1 MGEEERY
8 NCLYLQEKSL
18 NFDLHCHSTV
28 SDGLLAPQ
36 ALVARAAANGV
47 TTLSL
52 TDHDELSGLPEARSA
67 AAELGVAFI
76 DGVEISISWR
86 EVTIHILGLRLDPAN
101 EVLKLG
107 LEATRTG
114 RTARAKK
121 MAAQLDA
128 AGIRGSL
135 EGAMAY
141 AGNPHLISRT
151 HFARFLV
158 ENGYAKD
165 VSAVF
170 RNFLVSGKPGYVEH
184 EWASVADAVNWIHA
198 AGGLAVVAHPGRYK
212 LKRPA
217 LRQFFSEFRDL
228 GGEGIEVITGSH
240 TAHQYGEF
248 AILAR
253 EYGFLASRGSDF
265 HGPGESHVELGRLP
279 QLPDD
284 LKPVWHD
291 W

>member
-1 MGEEERY
+1 M
-8 NCLYLQEKSL
+8 
-18 NFDLHCHSTV
+18 NFDLHCHSNV
-28 SDGLLAPQ
+28 SDGMLTPRD
-36 ALVARAAANGV
+36 LVARAAANGV

-52 TDHDELSGLPEARSA
+52 TDHDEVGGLAEARDA
-67 AAELGVAFI
+67 AHGHGMAFI

-86 EVTIHILGLRLDPAN
+86 EVTIHIVGLNVDPFN
-101 EVLKLG
+101 PVLLQG
-107 LEATRTG
+107 LETTREG
-114 RTARAKK
+114 RSERAKK

-135 EGAMAY
+135 EGAMAL
-141 AGNPHLISRT
+141 AGNPNLISRT

-158 ENGYAKD
+158 EHRYAKD

-170 RNFLVSGKPGYVEH
+170 RNYLVSGKPGYVAH
-184 EWASVADAVNWIHA
+184 EWASVADAVAWIHA
-198 AGGLAVVAHPGRYK
+198 AGGVAVIAHPGRYK

-217 LRQFFSEFRDL
+217 LRAFFAEFREL

-240 TAHQYGEF
+240 TTTQYGEF

-253 EYGFLASRGSDF
+253 EFDFLASRGSDF
-265 HGPGESHVELGRLP
+265 HGPGESHTELGRLP
-279 QLPDD
+279 QLPAD
-284 LKPVWHD
+284 LKPVWQG

>member
-1 MGEEERY
+1 M
-8 NCLYLQEKSL
+8 

-28 SDGLLAPQ
+28 SDGLLAPGD
-36 ALVARAAANGV
+36 VVTRAAANGV

-52 TDHDELSGLPEARSA
+52 TDHDELSGLPEARKA
-67 AAELGVAFI
+67 AATLGLDFV

-86 EVTIHILGLRLDPAN
+86 EVTIHILGLHIDPAN
-101 EVLKLG
+101 AVLRHG
-107 LEATRTG
+107 LEATRVG
-114 RTARAKK
+114 RTQRAKK
-121 MAAQLDA
+121 MAKQLDA
-128 AGIRGSL
+128 AGIGGSF

-141 AGNPHLISRT
+141 AENPNLISRT

-165 VSAVF
+165 ISAVF
-170 RNFLVSGKPGYVEH
+170 RNYLVSGKPGYVEH
-184 EWASVADAVNWIHA
+184 EWASVADAVTWIHA

-212 LKRPA
+212 FKRPA

-279 QLPDD
+279 QLPAD
-284 LKPVWHD
+284 LKPVWHA

>member
-1 MGEEERY
+1 M
-8 NCLYLQEKSL
+8 
-18 NFDLHCHSTV
+18 NFDLHCHSNV
-28 SDGLLAPQ
+28 SDGLLAPRDV
-36 ALVARAAANGV
+36 VARAAANGV
-47 TTLSL
+47 TTLAL
-52 TDHDELSGLPEARSA
+52 TDHDELGGLSEARDA
-67 AAELGVAFI
+67 AAGLGLAFV

-86 EVTIHILGLRLDPAN
+86 EVTIHILGLHIDPENA
-101 EVLKLG
+101 VLQQG
-107 LEATRTG
+107 LEATRVG
-114 RTARAKK
+114 RTERAKK

-128 AGIRGSL
+128 AGIRASL

-141 AGNPHLISRT
+141 AENPQLISRT

-165 VSAVF
+165 ISAVF
-170 RNFLVSGKPGYVEH
+170 RNYMVSGKPGYVAH
-184 EWASVADAVNWIHA
+184 EWASVADAVAWIHA
-198 AGGLAVVAHPGRYK
+198 AGGVAVVAHPGRYK
-212 LKRPA
+212 FKRPA
-217 LRQFFSEFRDL
+217 LRQFFAEFRDL

-284 LKPVWHD
+284 LKPVWHN

>member
-1 MGEEERY
+1 M
-8 NCLYLQEKSL
+8 

-28 SDGLLAPQ
+28 SDGLLAPR
-36 ALVARAAANGV
+36 AVVERAAANGV
-47 TTLSL
+47 TTLAL
-52 TDHDELSGLPEARSA
+52 TDHDELSGLPEARNT

-86 EVTIHILGLRLDPAN
+86 EVTIHVLGLRIDPAN
-101 EVLKLG
+101 DVLKKG

-114 RTARAKK
+114 RTERAKK

-141 AGNPHLISRT
+141 ADNPHLISRT

-184 EWASVADAVNWIHA
+184 EWASVADAVKWIHA

-279 QLPDD
+279 QLPAD
-284 LKPVWHD
+284 LKAVWHA

>member
-1 MGEEERY
+1 M
-8 NCLYLQEKSL
+8 
-18 NFDLHCHSTV
+18 NFDLHCHSKV
-28 SDGLLAPQ
+28 SDGMLTPHD
-36 ALVARAAANGV
+36 LVARAAVNGV

-52 TDHDELSGLPEARSA
+52 TDHDEIGGLAEARDA
-67 AAELGVAFI
+67 AAAFGI
-76 DGVEISISWR
+76 DFINGVEISISWR
-86 EVTIHILGLRLDPAN
+86 EVTIHIVGLNVDPAN
-101 EVLKLG
+101 AVLLKG
-107 LEATRTG
+107 LDETRIG
-114 RTARAKK
+114 RIARAKK
-121 MAAQLDA
+121 MAAQLEM

-141 AGNPHLISRT
+141 AENPQLISRT

-158 ENGYAKD
+158 ENRYAKD
-165 VSAVF
+165 ISAVF
-170 RNFLVSGKPGYVEH
+170 RNYLVSGKPGYVAH
-184 EWASVADAVNWIHA
+184 EWASVADAVGWIHA
-198 AGGLAVVAHPGRYK
+198 AGGVAVVAHPGRYK
-212 LKRPA
+212 IKRPA
-217 LRQFFSEFRDL
+217 LRAFFAEFRDL

-265 HGPGESHVELGRLP
+265 HGPGESHTELGRLP

-284 LKPVWHD
+284 LEPVWRR